1 MKILQIIS
9 GGERGGSKVHLLALS
24 LELKKR
30 GINNTIVCFLEGD
43 LYKEAKSLGLDIVL
57 IKQNKRFDLTVVDK
71 IKKLCQEKNIDIIN
85 CHGGR
90 ANFIASFLKKKYSAV
105 FLTTIHSDY
114 MDDYKGN
121 RYKTFVYSN
130 INRKVL
136 RKFDGYIAVSNS
148 FKEMLIRRDFSEAK
162 ISVVYN
168 GIDFNDKI
176 LVDKNDI
183 LNKYGIHGYDAY
195 ITMTARMHPIKGHSI
210 MLEAAK
216 KIVVDGHNPL
226 FILVGDG
233 PIIDDVKNKVNEL
246 DLKNNV
252 MFTGFTKPD
261 EFVAISD
268 FTLLT
273 SYSES
278 FPLVVLEAAKY
289 KKTVVAS
296 RVGGVSE
303 IVVDGQNGLLF
314 EAGDIEGLYSNMKYL
329 IENKDIAMIFGEK
342 LYKDVS
348 NKYSVENMANQYLN
362 AYEKITNTFNKE
374 TDSMHIEKYF
384 GVEVCAI
391 DMNRAIKEVDRI
403 IEDREPSFVV
413 AINPEK
419 IMKAKEDENLRALL
433 NSARLKIPDGVGVLI
448 ASKLKG
454 GNINKRVTG
463 IDLMNN
469 ICRRS
474 AEKGYRVF
482 LLGAKPNVA
491 EKAAEILKQKY
502 KGLNIVG
509 VRDGYFE
516 SEDEVIEFIKSKSP
530 DVLFVAMG
538 SPKQEMFIKRNMERL
553 NVPLLMGVGGSYDV
567 ICGNI
572 KRAPK
577 WMLNLGLEWLYRLYK
592 EPWRYKRMM
601 VLPKFLLEVIF
612 KEKRK

>member
-1 MKILQIIS
+1 MNILQIIS
-9 GGERGGSKVHLLALS
+9 GGEKGGSKVHLLTLS
-24 LELKKR
+24 LEFKKR
-30 GINNTIVCFLEGD
+30 GINNTIVCFIEGD
-43 LYKEAKSLGLDIVL
+43 LYNEAKSLGLDIVL
-57 IKQNKRFDLTVVDK
+57 IKQSKRFDLTVVDK
-71 IKKLCQEKNIDIIN
+71 IKNLCEEKKIDIIN

-90 ANFIASFLKKKYSAV
+90 ANFIASILSNKYKAV
-105 FLTTIHSDY
+105 YLTTIHSDY

-121 RYKTFVYSN
+121 KYKTLVYSN
-130 INRKVL
+130 INRAVL
-136 RKFDGYIAVSNS
+136 KKFDGYIAVSKS
-148 FKEMLIRRDFSEAK
+148 FKDMLISRGFDGEK

-168 GIDFNDKI
+168 GIDFSDIVN
-176 LVDKNDI
+176 VEKNQV

-210 MLEAAK
+210 MLGAAK
-216 KIVVDGHNPL
+216 KLVEDGYNPL

-233 PIIDDVKNKVNEL
+233 PIMNEVKNKVEQL
-246 DLKNNV
+246 GLKNNV
-252 MFTGFTKPD
+252 LFTGFTKPD

-273 SYSES
+273 SFSES

-296 RVGGVSE
+296 NVGGVPE
-303 IVVDGQNGLLF
+303 IVIDGQNGLLF
-314 EAGDIEGLYSNMKYL
+314 KAGDVEDLYNKIIYL
-329 IENKDIAMIFGEK
+329 IKNKSMAKEFGQK
-342 LYKDVS
+342 LYEDASK
-348 NKYSVENMANQYLN
+348 KYSIENMANLYLD
-362 AYEKITNTFNKE
+362 AYKKAFEKQDKE
-374 TDSMHIEKYF
+374 SGGMHIEKYF

-391 DMNRAIKEVDRI
+391 DMDRAIEEVDRI
-403 IEDREPSFVV
+403 IEEKEPSFVV

-419 IMKAKEDENLRALL
+419 IMKAKEDEDLRALL

-454 GNINKRVTG
+454 GRINKRVTG

-469 ICRRS
+469 ICKRS
-474 AEKGYRVF
+474 AEKGYKVF
-482 LLGAKPNVA
+482 LLGAKPSVA
-491 EKAAEILKQKY
+491 ERAAEILKEKY

-516 SEDEVIEFIKSKSP
+516 SEDEVIEYIKSKSP

-601 VLPKFLLEVIF
+601 VLPKFLIEVIF